1 MTEIIENVDFAD
13 FNLTLIRVLKII
25 EIFKDKEKFLLTVRK
40 IVMFDYYM
48 RFPFMTDEDREKQ
61 NFDDKY
67 AFYFWQPNYSLY
79 EAVLAVLL
87 SKKLIACSKGHYY
100 IESKGIEALS
110 NMDCEY
116 MKTLSNTGRYIL
128 NTIIKMSY
136 KKIEEDILIKSKQK
150 WEGLF

>member
-1 MTEIIENVDFAD
+1 MTEIIENVDFVD

-25 EIFKDKEKFLLTVRK
+25 EIFKEKDKFLLMERK

-87 SKKLIACSKGHYY
+87 SKEFIVCRDGSYY
-100 IESKGIEALS
+100 IESKGVEALS
-110 NMDCEY
+110 KMDCEY
-116 MKTLSNTGRYIL
+116 MKTLSSTGQYVL
-128 NTIIKMSY
+128 NTVIRLSD
-136 KKIEEDILIKSKQK
+136 KKIEEDILNKSKQK